1 MHDSYLIIVADRKVY
16 IIYINF
22 DKVFNKL
29 IYESL
34 LLKLKKYGWKILL
47 LSWLTKFVVPNK
59 IDKTGFLILKYFL

>member
-47 LSWLTKFVVPNK
+47 LS
-59 IDKTGFLILKYFL
+59 